1 MMIGVNDLTDLK
13 CNNAEIL
20 KDLTVLLSPYAP
32 HLAEELWARLAQK
45 TSITEAEWPAFD
57 EAHLV
62 ESNFSYPVSFNGK
75 MRFKIDLPLDF
86 NPKQVEEAVL
96 AHEKSDGYLGGN
108 PPKKVIVVPG
118 RIVNI
123 VI

>member
-1 MMIGVNDLTDLK
+1 MLPIWLK
-13 CNNAEIL
+13 SSGL
-20 KDLTVLLSPYAP
+20 DSD
-32 HLAEELWARLAQK
+32 K

-108 PPKKVIVVPG
+108 PPKKSLLFQVELSTS
-118 RIVNI
+118 
-123 VI
+123 